1 MRRLGYEVDWFM
13 VRALVRLVRKLLAYL
28 ALAQLAL
35 ESRLASRS
43 DSRWASYWV
52 FHWAYSARTFGARSV
67 SDQFDLDNQNL
78 ASK

>member
-1 MRRLGYEVDWFM
+1 MRRFGYEVDWFM
-13 VRALVRLVRKLLAYL
+13 VRALVRLVQKLLAYL

-35 ESRLASRS
+35 ESRLASH
-43 DSRWASYWV
+43 WA
-52 FHWAYSARTFGARSV
+52 FHWEYWARTFGARSV